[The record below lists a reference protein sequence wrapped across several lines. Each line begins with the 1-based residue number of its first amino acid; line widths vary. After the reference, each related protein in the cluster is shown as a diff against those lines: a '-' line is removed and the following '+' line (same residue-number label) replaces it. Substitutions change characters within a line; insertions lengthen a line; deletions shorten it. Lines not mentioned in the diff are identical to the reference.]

1 MNYRIITKIAC
12 KILALYFLLLSMNYI
27 PNIFITMISYRGE
40 NINFFQSILPWF
52 STGIVMALTAI
63 LLWIFADK
71 LSKAIVKDIPENFE
85 NNGIDYNKI
94 AMISFSVVGLFVITK
109 AVPELIRLIV
119 TYNTEVY
126 GQLNYRET
134 QIYTDVIARIVG
146 EVIQVGL
153 GFWLLLGSKGIFR
166 WVKALRNLGLDRISN
181 IEE

>member
-12 KILALYFLLLSMNYI
+12 KLLALNFFLISMNYL
-27 PNIFITMISYRGE
+27 PNILITMISYRGE
-40 NINFFQSILPWF
+40 ISNFTQSILPWF
-52 STGIVMALTAI
+52 FTSACMLLTAI

-71 LSKAIVKDIPENFE
+71 LSKAIVKNMPENFE
-85 NNGIDYNKI
+85 SNDMDYNKI
-94 AMISFSVVGLFVITK
+94 AIIAFTVVGLFVITK
-109 AVPELIRLIV
+109 AVPEMVRLMV
-119 TYNTEVY
+119 TYNTVVD

-134 QIYTDVIARIVG
+134 QIYTDVIARIIG
-146 EVIQVGL
+146 EAVRVGL